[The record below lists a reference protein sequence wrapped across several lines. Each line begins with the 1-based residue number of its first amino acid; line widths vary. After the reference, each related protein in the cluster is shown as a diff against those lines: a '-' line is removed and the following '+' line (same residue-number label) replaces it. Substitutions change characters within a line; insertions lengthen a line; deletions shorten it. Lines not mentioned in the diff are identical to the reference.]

1 MIGITKKFR
10 FVNDVSSLIAMA
22 RPEKPR
28 TPLGERLIEV
38 RKALGHETRK
48 TFAEQLG
55 MAADTL
61 GTYERGIAQPSV
73 DLLGAYSTQFGVN
86 LGWLITGSGAMF
98 EDPSKA
104 PAPSLQV
111 DPVLMEKLYKA
122 VQAAYAQAG
131 QKPPAHRIAHEA
143 AALFN
148 DLLARVSDVRDDL
161 IVNAVI
167 PSLAAELVERLS
179 RAAEEPG
186 TGKRLA

>member
-1 MIGITKKFR
+1 MRALRKNVGDPDRDDVAVRIG
-10 FVNDVSSLIAMA
+10 VSKS
-22 RPEKPR
+22 
-28 TPLGERLIEV
+28 
-38 RKALGHETRK
+38 AL
-48 TFAEQLG
+48 AS
-55 MAADTL
+55 
-61 GTYERGIAQPSV
+61 YERGETEPNASALAAYRREYGANISW
-73 DLLGAYSTQFGVN
+73 LL
-86 LGWLITGSGAMF
+86 SGEGEMF

-111 DPVLMEKLYKA
+111 DPALMEKLYKA
-122 VQAAYAQAG
+122 VQAAYAQTG

>member
-1 MIGITKKFR
+1 
-10 FVNDVSSLIAMA
+10 MA
-22 RPEKPR
+22 RPEIEPK
-28 TPLGERLIEV
+28 TPLGSRLREV
-38 RKALGHETRK
+38 RTHFGVDDRDEFASKLGISKSALAH
-48 TFAEQLG
+48 
-55 MAADTL
+55 
-61 GTYERGIAQPSV
+61 YERGERVPDASV
-73 DLLGAYSTQFGVN
+73 LAAYHEHLGINVS
-86 LGWLITGSGAMF
+86 WLVSGAGSMF
-98 EDPSKA
+98 DDASKA

-111 DPVLMEKLYKA
+111 DPLLMEKLYKA

-167 PSLAAELVERLS
+167 PTLATELVERLS